1 MATLFYEPSTRT
13 RLSFESAMLRLGG
26 SVVGF
31 AGAET
36 SSVKKGESVA
46 DTVRTVEKYADI
58 IVMRHPV
65 EGTAKAASNYVNIP
79 VINAGD
85 GGHEHPTQTLLDL
98 YTMKKELGKI
108 DGLKIALCGDLK
120 YGRTVHSLASA
131 LQHYDVELRFV
142 SPEQLRFPNDL
153 KTKLSGKTTDFTK
166 LSDVLDSDVIYM
178 TRIQKERFGDE
189 TEYEKVKRSCVLTKE
204 LAEKTN
210 AVIMHPLPR
219 VDEIEYGVDCLG
231 NAVYFKQAGYGI
243 PVRMALIESLLKV
256 VE

>member
-1 MATLFYEPSTRT
+1 MFQRCISISDFSREDFDYIFKKADGMKPCRSCAGKIMATLFYEPSTRT

-26 SVVGF
+26 STIGF

-58 IVMRHPV
+58 IVMRHPI
-65 EGTAKAASNYVNIP
+65 EGTAKAASNYVSVPI
-79 VINAGD
+79 INAGD

-98 YTMKKELGKI
+98 YTIKKELGKI

-142 SPEQLRFPNDL
+142 SPEQLRFPSDL
-153 KTKLSGKTTDFTK
+153 RTKLNGK
-166 LSDVLDSDVIYM
+166 LSDYVNLSEVLDSDVIYM

-189 TEYEKVKRSCVLTKE
+189 TEYEKLRRSCILTKD
-204 LAEKTN
+204 LA
-210 AVIMHPLPR
+210 
-219 VDEIEYGVDCLG
+219 
-231 NAVYFKQAGYGI
+231 
-243 PVRMALIESLLKV
+243 
-256 VE
+256 